1 MHIGID
7 CRLPYYRLGGIS
19 QYVLHLIPALAKLD
33 QTNQYT
39 VFQSRKEAKSHVP
52 DAPNFRRRNLWTP
65 CHHQWEKWAL
75 GAELRPHRLALLHS
89 PDFIPP
95 AWGAK
100 KYVITVH
107 DLNFLYYPDYL
118 TAESR
123 RYYLEQI
130 GWAVQKADHISA
142 DSHHTRQDLLER
154 LNVPPEKVTT
164 VHLAANPVYEQPV
177 SAAQLEAILAEYN
190 LPRGFLLFVGTLEPR
205 KNIPTLL
212 KAYARLRPH
221 LADIPLVLVGGKGW
235 LYEEIFATIEELGL
249 RPHVRHLQGVSDE
262 KLAGLYAAASLLAL
276 PSHYEGFGLPPL
288 EAMHQGCPVITSDR
302 GSLPEIVGV
311 AGLLL
316 DADEVD
322 AWAEAMNRVVHDS
335 ALRQQMTQAGYVQ
348 AQKFKWENAA
358 ARTLAIYRGE
368 SGGLRD
374 WRLRD

>member
-1 MHIGID
+1 M
-7 CRLPYYRLGGIS
+7 
-19 QYVLHLIPALAKLD
+19 
-33 QTNQYT
+33 
-39 VFQSRKEAKSHVP
+39 
-52 DAPNFRRRNLWTP
+52 
-65 CHHQWEKWAL
+65 
-75 GAELRPHRLALLHS
+75 
-89 PDFIPP
+89 
-95 AWGAK
+95 
-100 KYVITVH
+100 
-107 DLNFLYYPDYL
+107 DY
-118 TAESR
+118 
-123 RYYLEQI
+123 
-130 GWAVQKADHISA
+130 ISA
-142 DSHHTRQDLLER
+142 DSHHTRRDLLER
-154 LNVPPEKVTT
+154 LNVHPEKVTT
-164 VHLAANPVYEQPV
+164 VHLAANPVYERAVPP
-177 SAAQLEAILAEYN
+177 AQVEAILAEYN

-212 KAYARLRPH
+212 KAYAHLRPR

-368 SGGLRD
+368 SERVRD
-374 WRLRD
+374 

>member
-7 CRLPYYRLGGIS
+7 CRLPYYRMGGIS

-33 QTNQYT
+33 QANQYT
-39 VFQSRKEAKSHVP
+39 IFQSRKEAKSHVP
-52 DAPNFRRRNLWTP
+52 ETLNFRRKNLWTP
-65 CHHQWEKWAL
+65 CHHKWEKWAL
-75 GAELRPHRLALLHS
+75 GAELRPHALSLLHS

-100 KYVITVH
+100 KFVITVH
-107 DLNFLYYPDYL
+107 DLNFLYYPEYL

-130 GWAVQKADHISA
+130 SWAVAKADHISA
-142 DSHHTRQDLLER
+142 DSHHTRRDLLER

-164 VHLAANPVYEQPV
+164 VHLAANPVYTRPV
-177 SAAQLEAILAEYN
+177 SPAQVEAILAEYN

-212 KAYARLRPH
+212 KAYARLRPR

-235 LYEEIFATIEELGL
+235 LYEEIFATIDELGL
-249 RPHVRHLQGVSDE
+249 RPHVRHLTNVSDE

-288 EAMHQGCPVITSDR
+288 EALHQGCPVITSNR
-302 GSLPEIVGV
+302 GSLPEIVGE

-316 DADEVD
+316 HADDVD
-322 AWAEAMNRVVHDS
+322 AWTEAMDRVLHD
-335 ALRQQMTQAGYVQ
+335 APLRQTMIQAGYEQ

-358 ARTLAIYRGE
+358 AQTLAIYQKVGRAFG
-368 SGGLRD
+368 R
-374 WRLRD
+374 

>member
-7 CRLPYYRLGGIS
+7 CRLPFYRMGGIS

-39 VFQSRKEAKSHVP
+39 VFQSRKDAKSHVP

-142 DSHHTRQDLLER
+142 DSHHTRRDLLER
-154 LNVPPEKVTT
+154 LNVHPEKVTT
-164 VHLAANPVYEQPV
+164 VHLAANPVYERAVPP
-177 SAAQLEAILAEYN
+177 AQVEAILAEYN

-212 KAYARLRPH
+212 KAYAHLRPR

-302 GSLPEIVGV
+302 GSLPEIVGE

-322 AWAEAMNRVVHDS
+322 AWAEAMNRGVHDS
-335 ALRQQMTQAGYVQ
+335 ALLHQMTQAGYVH
-348 AQKFKWENAA
+348 ATKFQGEHAA

-368 SGGLRD
+368 SERVRD
-374 WRLRD
+374 